1 MEVSFVNQGKRTSM
15 AVTLRDVAVA
25 ANVSVSTA
33 SRALKGSPQI
43 SSETRA
49 VVEKAAAAM
58 SYRPNK
64 AASALRSNRS
74 QLVGLVLNNLVN
86 ASFHTIA
93 EVVQRR
99 LADEG
104 YQLILG
110 TTDADPHKERAL
122 LQTLADHGVDGVIV
136 IGSGQNASTTNAML
150 TEGIAVVNA
159 IRSSKDSASPTVLA
173 GDRGGAFEATEYLI
187 SRGHRKIGFIGAP
200 ETTDSGRERIAGYRD
215 ALERN
220 GLTFDP
226 AFIVQGPFNQQ
237 FGAEAARRLL
247 DESPGMTAL
256 FAANH
261 EAVFGILPTL
271 VARGIRI
278 PDDLSLVCY
287 EDMNL
292 LQMWQPPISTVDNG
306 AHQLA
311 DLSVD
316 LLLRQIR
323 TRSNPKASSEADEG
337 NSRTYRVGARLIKRE
352 SVSTINQA

>member
-1 MEVSFVNQGKRTSM
+1 M
-15 AVTLRDVAVA
+15 AVTLRDVAMA
-25 ANVSVSTA
+25 ANVSLSTA

-49 VVEKAAAAM
+49 AVEQAAAAM

-64 AASALRSNRS
+64 AASSLRSKRS
-74 QLVGLVLNNLVN
+74 QLAGLVLNNLVN

-99 LADEG
+99 LAEEG

-110 TTDADPHKERAL
+110 TTDADPRKERVL

-136 IGSGQNASTTNAML
+136 IGSGQNSATTNTML
-150 TEGIAVVNA
+150 ADGIAVVNA
-159 IRSSKDSASPTVLA
+159 IRSSKDSAAPTVLA
-173 GDRGGAFEATEYLI
+173 GDKGGAYEATELLI
-187 SRGHRKIGFIGAP
+187 RQGHQNIGFIGGP
-200 ETTDSGRERIAGYRD
+200 ESTDSGRERIAGYRA
-215 ALERN
+215 ALESN
-220 GLTFDP
+220 GLSP
-226 AFIVQGPFNQQ
+226 QKSLMKQGPFTPQ
-237 FGAEAARRLL
+237 FGAEAVGGLL
-247 DESPGMTAL
+247 DESTDMTAL

-271 VARGIRI
+271 IARGIRI
-278 PDDLSLVCY
+278 PNDLSLMCY

-306 AHQLA
+306 AQQLA
-311 DLSVD
+311 ELSVD

-323 TRSNPKASSEADEG
+323 SGSSSSNRRTSDDG
-337 NSRTYRVGARLIKRE
+337 NRRTYRVEARMIERN
-352 SVSTINQA
+352 SVADIGQIEKG

>member
-1 MEVSFVNQGKRTSM
+1 M

-110 TTDADPHKERAL
+110 TTDADPHKERML
-122 LQTLADHGVDGVIV
+122 LQTLADHGVDGVII
-136 IGSGQNASTTNAML
+136 IGSGQNASITNSLLA
-150 TEGIAVVNA
+150 EGIAVVNA
-159 IRSSKDSASPTVLA
+159 IRSSRDSAAPTVLA
-173 GDRGGAFEATEYLI
+173 GDRGGAYEATEYLI
-187 SRGHRKIGFIGAP
+187 SQGHRQIGFIGGPDTA
-200 ETTDSGRERIAGYRD
+200 DSGRERVAGYRD

-220 GLTFDP
+220 GLTLDP
-226 AFIVQGPFNQQ
+226 ALILQGPFNQQ
-237 FGAEAARRLL
+237 FGAEAAQRLL

-271 VARGIRI
+271 IARGITI

-311 DLSVD
+311 ELSVD

-323 TRSNPKASSEADEG
+323 HRPNPRAGSEADQG
-337 NSRTYRVGARLIKRE
+337 IGRSYRVEARLLNRK
-352 SVSTINQA
+352 SVSTAKPELTEDQSGRGM